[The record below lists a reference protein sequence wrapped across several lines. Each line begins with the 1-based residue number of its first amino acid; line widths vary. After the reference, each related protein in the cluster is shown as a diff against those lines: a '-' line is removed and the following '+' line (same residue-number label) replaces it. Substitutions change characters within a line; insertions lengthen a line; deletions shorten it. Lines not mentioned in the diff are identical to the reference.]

1 MGYWTDTITGEK
13 YPIKDVHWTFPAGK
27 SITGYEISPIKVKDK
42 ETLIML
48 LIGLGVLL
56 FLFGGKK

>member
-1 MGYWTDTITGEK
+1 MGYWTDTVTGEK
-13 YPIKDVHWTFPAGK
+13 YPIKDVQFKFPIGK
-27 SITGYEISPIKVKDK
+27 SITGYEISPIKVDK
-42 ETLIML
+42 EPLIML